1 MAILCTVMEEWF
13 GRICHHQ
20 VWYRSCYQAFSSV
33 AKHPQKG
40 HHMGA
45 SNSHATA
52 YKGKG
57 TWNTLKAST
66 RLRFESYAT
75 VPSMVHPLHSS
86 PSVRPTSPHGPD
98 VTSTH
103 IYRLSILNYR
113 ILYSYNAIA
122 SLLFIFSENW
132 AQRWNRIRLR
142 ITKPSNVV
150 ASMSKN

>member
-1 MAILCTVMEEWF
+1 MFLYVLKWLFIQKLGPRKNKILGFSGNFMYSY
-13 GRICHHQ
+13 GRMIWQ
-20 VWYRSCYQAFSSV
+20 NMSSPSLV
-33 AKHPQKG
+33 QILLPRPQQYCQTPPPKG
-40 HHMGA
+40 RHMGA

-86 PSVRPTSPHGPD
+86 PSVRPTSLHGPD

-113 ILYSYNAIA
+113 IL
-122 SLLFIFSENW
+122 
-132 AQRWNRIRLR
+132 
-142 ITKPSNVV
+142 
-150 ASMSKN
+150 

>member
-1 MAILCTVMEEWF
+1 MFLYVLKWLFIQKLGPRKNKILGFNGNFMYSY
-13 GRICHHQ
+13 GRMNWQNMSSPSLVQILLPTL
-20 VWYRSCYQAFSSV
+20 SSV

-40 HHMGA
+40 RPMGA

-113 ILYSYNAIA
+113 IL
-122 SLLFIFSENW
+122 
-132 AQRWNRIRLR
+132 
-142 ITKPSNVV
+142 
-150 ASMSKN
+150 